1 MKSPQ
6 EEQREYE
13 HFMGELIKKGQEV
26 QNDFANL
33 SAENKKRVCEKIG
46 RYMQVEGLVAFLQ
59 NVKH

>member
-1 MKSPQ
+1 
-6 EEQREYE
+6 
-13 HFMGELIKKGQEV
+13 MGELIKKGQEV

-33 SAENKKRVCEKIG
+33 SIENKKRVYEEIG